1 MLLDLRV
8 CFETIKEYEY
18 KKVIKKL
25 YLPSPGLKLYKSTSR
40 L

>member
-18 KKVIKKL
+18 KKSNKKIILTFSWIKIV
-25 YLPSPGLKLYKSTSR
+25 
-40 L
+40 